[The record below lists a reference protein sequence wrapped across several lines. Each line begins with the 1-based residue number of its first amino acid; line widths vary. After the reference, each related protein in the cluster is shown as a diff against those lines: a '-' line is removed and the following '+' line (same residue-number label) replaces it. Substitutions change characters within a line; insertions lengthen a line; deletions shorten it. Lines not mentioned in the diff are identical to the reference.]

1 MNRIHEG
8 RMARRVSRAA
18 GGVALLATLAA
29 PIYTLLLAQDRMP
42 PMAMKDTTSRQR
54 QARQMH
60 DLMGAPLPFGIMI
73 GSAEQWMVGYQGMVT
88 KLDGLLDGRDG
99 VTSQSALTRFPA
111 VPTDMTMQMHMG
123 MVMYAPSARFT
134 MMAMLPYTAMSMG
147 ERHRDGTTSSE
158 STSGIGDVVVR
169 GLYSVHS
176 AKSLRQ
182 RILVTFGVSVPTG
195 SINQQ
200 DPEGKRMEYPM
211 QTGSGTFS
219 LLPGA
224 VYLGQILPWSWG
236 GQVLSTVRLGR
247 NEHEY
252 RLGDRLESRLWLA
265 RQLTTLVSVSA
276 GTSAESWGNIRGAD
290 SALDASDEPTKDS
303 ARQGGNRL
311 NALLGVTFHP
321 ERGVFKGQ
329 QFLIEGHALFMQSL
343 HGPQLKQRYDLR
355 ETGFAALRCT
365 CASAHAACPLRRS

>member
-1 MNRIHEG
+1 MR
-8 RMARRVSRAA
+8 RRVSRAA
-18 GGVALLATLAA
+18 GNVAILATLAA

-73 GSAEQWMVGYQGMVT
+73 GSNEQWMIGYQGTMT

-99 VTSQSALTRFPA
+99 VTSESALIRFPM
-111 VPTDMTMQMHMG
+111 VPTDMTMQMHMA

-134 MMAMLPYTAMSMG
+134 MMAMLPYAAMSMRM
-147 ERHRDGTTSSE
+147 RHRGGMTSSE
-158 STSGIGDVVVR
+158 STSGIGDVEVR

-176 AKSLRQ
+176 AKSLRH
-182 RILVTFGVSVPTG
+182 RILMTFGASVPTG

-200 DPEGKRMEYPM
+200 NPEGKRMAYPM
-211 QTGSGTFS
+211 RTGTGTFS

-224 VYLGQILPWSWG
+224 VYLGQVLPWSWG
-236 GQVLSTVRLGR
+236 GQVRSTVRLGR
-247 NEHEY
+247 NEHGY

-290 SALDASDEPTKDS
+290 STLDALDQPTNDP

-321 ERGVFKGQ
+321 EHGVFKGQ
-329 QFLIEGHALFMQSL
+329 QFLIEGDVPFMQSL
-343 HGPQLKQRYDLR
+343 RGPQLKQRYDLR
-355 ETGFAALRCT
+355 AALQW
-365 CASAHAACPLRRS
+365 AF